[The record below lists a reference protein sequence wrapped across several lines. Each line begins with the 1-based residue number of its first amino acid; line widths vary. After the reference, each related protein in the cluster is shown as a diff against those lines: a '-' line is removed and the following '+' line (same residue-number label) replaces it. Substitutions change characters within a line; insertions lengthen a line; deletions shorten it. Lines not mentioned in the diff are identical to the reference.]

1 MEMQVVAEFI
11 SHRETVFGVGMV
23 LVVWAFVSGVSF
35 SRGTNRLIRALRDAR
50 SIIEKT
56 GNPTEFAQN
65 YEVISAK
72 IAADPVL
79 GSRWREYTES
89 LVLPQE
95 SNRPIR
101 ATTRA
106 GTWFDTGLLRVP
118 AIGVDARY
126 HAALPN
132 LLVGAGLLFTFLGL
146 AAALGTAGGIIG
158 GVDQAGRNNAL
169 KVLLDTAS
177 FKFITSL
184 IGLLLSIWYALFRK
198 GCLKRIERAIDAFL
212 TALETRVPLL
222 SPAALQ
228 QEANELL
235 KRQSV
240 QLETFSTDLAVNLG
254 AAFDNAFNE
263 RLGEHIAPLTNA
275 MQRLADGMG
284 SRNEDALKSML
295 DTFVQR
301 LQGGTGDRMQEV
313 TESLAG
319 LSARLEGLQSGLGDA
334 AVRMAQ
340 SADAMANRMGEGA
353 EAALS
358 RITDQMGGLADG
370 LRSIVDQ
377 TSAAGTNAGRDMSE
391 RIEAAAKM
399 FEQAAREIS
408 ESLTAAALGMEARIG
423 EQATQSSARLFSQIE
438 AVVEELRLLAENSR
452 TTGTEAFTTLA
463 ERIGVAAA
471 TFESTASRVAGE
483 LGDAATNTSK
493 TWEREAEQS
502 ALRIA
507 SASESLAGRVSDISA
522 ATNAMVSKMTDLQH
536 ATQEAVT
543 PLAAT
548 ASEMKLAG
556 QAARN
561 AVEPLNQVAQIIGRS
576 VEQIAGVA
584 QRLDATHAAAGRL
597 IETLSAASQRFEGV
611 DQELSKTLVALQNG
625 LQGFTREVQEFV
637 TGTDENLAKAATQ
650 LGNLV
655 KGLQDTLDDFDPLG
669 DKNKGLMLGAR

>member
-11 SHRETVFGVGMV
+11 SHRETVFGVGIV

-35 SRGTNRLIRALRDAR
+35 SRGTNRLIGALGDAK

-56 GNPTEFAQN
+56 GSSIEFAEN
-65 YEVISAK
+65 YEAISPK

-79 GSRWREYTES
+79 GSRWREYTDS

-95 SNRPIR
+95 NNRPIR

-106 GTWFDTGLLRVP
+106 GGWFDIGLLRVP

-158 GVDQAGRNNAL
+158 GGDQAGRNNAL

-184 IGLLLSIWYALFRK
+184 IGLLLSILYALFRK
-198 GCLKRIERAIDAFL
+198 GCLKRIERAIDGFL
-212 TALETRVPLL
+212 TVLETRTPLL
-222 SPAALQ
+222 TPAALQ

-235 KRQSV
+235 KRQST

-275 MQRLADGMG
+275 MQRLADGVG
-284 SRNEDALKSML
+284 SRNEDVLKSML
-295 DTFVQR
+295 DTFVQK

-313 TESLAG
+313 AGSLAA

-340 SADAMANRMGEGA
+340 SADAMASRMGEGA

-358 RITDQMGGLADG
+358 RITDQMGGLAEG
-370 LRSIVDQ
+370 LRNIVDQ
-377 TSAAGTNAGRDMSE
+377 TSAVGTNAGRDMSE

-399 FEQAAREIS
+399 FEQAAQGIS
-408 ESLTAAALGMEARIG
+408 ERLATAAAGLEARMG
-423 EQATQSSARLFSQIE
+423 DHAAESSARLSSQLE
-438 AVVEELRLLAENSR
+438 TAVEELRKLAENSR
-452 TTGTEAFTTLA
+452 AAGTEAFTALA
-463 ERIGVAAA
+463 ERIGAATA

-493 TWEREAEQS
+493 AWEREAEQS

-522 ATNAMVSKMTDLQH
+522 ATNAIVSKMTDLQR
-536 ATQEAVT
+536 ATQEAVA

-548 ASEMKLAG
+548 ANEMKLAG

-576 VEQIAGVA
+576 VDQIAGVA
-584 QRLDATHAAAGRL
+584 QRLDATQASAGRL
-597 IETLSAASQRFEGV
+597 IESLVAASQRFEGV

-625 LQGFTREVQEFV
+625 LQGFTREVQTFV

-655 KGLQDTLDDFDPLG
+655 KGLQDTLEDFDPIG
-669 DKNKGLMLGAR
+669 NKIRA

>member
-1 MEMQVVAEFI
+1 
-11 SHRETVFGVGMV
+11 
-23 LVVWAFVSGVSF
+23 VWAFVSGVSF
-35 SRGTNRLIRALRDAR
+35 SRGANRLIGALGNAK
-50 SIIEKT
+50 SLIEKT
-56 GNPTEFAQN
+56 GNPTEFSEN
-65 YEVISAK
+65 YEAISPK

-158 GVDQAGRNNAL
+158 GVDQAGRNSAL

-198 GCLKRIERAIDAFL
+198 GCLKRIERSIDGFL
-212 TALETRVPLL
+212 TVLETRVPLL
-222 SPAALQ
+222 TPAALQ

-235 KRQSV
+235 KRQST

-254 AAFDNAFNE
+254 SVFDNAFNE

-284 SRNEDALKSML
+284 SRNEDALKAML

-301 LQGGTGDRMQEV
+301 LQGGTGERMQDV
-313 TESLAG
+313 ASSLEG
-319 LSARLEGLQSGLGDA
+319 LSSRLEGLQSGLGDA

-340 SADAMANRMGEGA
+340 SADAMASRMGEGA

-358 RITDQMGGLADG
+358 RITDQIGGIADG
-370 LRSIVDQ
+370 LRNIVDQ

-399 FEQAAREIS
+399 FEQAARDVS
-408 ESLTAAALGMEARIG
+408 DSLTAAASGMEARIG
-423 EQATQSSARLFSQIE
+423 EQAAQSSARLTTQLE
-438 AVVEELRLLAENSR
+438 AVVEELRLLAQNSR
-452 TTGTEAFTTLA
+452 AAGTEAFADLA
-463 ERIGVAAA
+463 QRIGAAA
-471 TFESTASRVAGE
+471 AIFESTASRVAGE
-483 LGDAATNTSK
+483 LGDSATNTSK
-493 TWEREAEQS
+493 TLEREAEQS

-522 ATNAMVSKMTDLQH
+522 ATNAMVAKMADLQR

-543 PLAAT
+543 PLATT
-548 ASEMKLAG
+548 ANEMKLAG

-584 QRLDATHAAAGRL
+584 QRLDATHTAAGRL

-637 TGTDENLAKAATQ
+637 TGTDENLARAATQ

-655 KGLQDTLDDFDPLG
+655 KSLQDTLEEHAPRALEHQ
-669 DKNKGLMLGAR
+669 

>member
-11 SHRETVFGVGMV
+11 SHPETVFGVGIV

-35 SRGTNRLIRALRDAR
+35 FRGATRLIGALGDAK
-50 SIIEKT
+50 SLIEKT
-56 GNPTEFAQN
+56 GNPTEFAKN
-65 YEVISAK
+65 YEVISPK

-79 GSRWREYTES
+79 GSRWREYAES
-89 LVLPQE
+89 LVLPPE
-95 SNRPIR
+95 GNRPIR

-106 GTWFDTGLLRVP
+106 GAWFDTSLLRVP

-169 KVLLDTAS
+169 RVLLDTAS

-184 IGLLLSIWYALFRK
+184 IGLLLSILYALFRK
-198 GCLKRIERAIDAFL
+198 GVLKRIERVIDGFL
-212 TALETRVPLL
+212 TVLETRVPLL
-222 SPAALQ
+222 TPAALQ

-235 KRQSV
+235 KRQSI

-254 AAFDNAFNE
+254 SVFDNAFND
-263 RLGEHIAPLTNA
+263 RLGEHIAPLTSA
-275 MQRLADGMG
+275 MQRLADGIG
-284 SRNEDALKSML
+284 SRNEDALKAML

-313 TESLAG
+313 TQSLAG
-319 LSARLEGLQSGLGDA
+319 LSSRLEGLQSGLGDA

-358 RITDQMGGLADG
+358 RITDQIGSLANG
-370 LRSIVDQ
+370 LRTIVDQ
-377 TSAAGTNAGRDMSE
+377 TNTAGINAGHDMSE

-399 FEQAAREIS
+399 FEQAAKGVS
-408 ESLTAAALGMEARIG
+408 EGLTAAAAGMEARVG
-423 EQATQSSARLFSQIE
+423 EQATQSSARLSAQLE
-438 AVVEELRLLAENSR
+438 AVVEQMRLLAEDSR
-452 TTGTEAFTTLA
+452 TTGAAALTALA
-463 ERIGVAAA
+463 DRVGAAAA

-507 SASESLAGRVSDISA
+507 SASESLAGRVSDISL
-522 ATNAMVSKMTDLQH
+522 ATNAMVGKMTDLQR

-548 ASEMKLAG
+548 ANEMKLAG
-556 QAARN
+556 QAART
-561 AVEPLNQVAQIIGRS
+561 AVEPLNQVARIIGRS
-576 VEQIAGVA
+576 VDQIAGVA

-597 IETLSAASQRFEGV
+597 IESLAAASQRFEGV
-611 DQELSKTLVALQNG
+611 DEELSKTLVALQSG
-625 LQGFTREVQEFV
+625 LQGFTREIHAFV

-655 KGLQDTLDDFDPLG
+655 KGLQDTLDEFDPMGVKLR
-669 DKNKGLMLGAR
+669 A

>member
-11 SHRETVFGVGMV
+11 SHRETVFGVGIV
-23 LVVWAFVSGVSF
+23 LAVWAIVSGVSF
-35 SRGTNRLIRALRDAR
+35 SRGTNRLIGALGDAK
-50 SIIEKT
+50 SVIEKT
-56 GNPTEFAQN
+56 GNAAEFAEN
-65 YEVISAK
+65 YEVISPK
-72 IAADPVL
+72 IATDPVL

-95 SNRPIR
+95 SNRLIR

-158 GVDQAGRNNAL
+158 GGDQASRNNAL

-198 GCLKRIERAIDAFL
+198 ACLKRIERAIDGFL
-212 TALETRVPLL
+212 TVLETRVPLL
-222 SPAALQ
+222 TPAALQ

-235 KRQSV
+235 KRQSI

-254 AAFDNAFNE
+254 TAFDNAFNE

-284 SRNEDALKSML
+284 SRNEDALKAML

-313 TESLAG
+313 AESLAG
-319 LSARLEGLQSGLGDA
+319 LSSRLEGLQSGLGDA

-340 SADAMANRMGEGA
+340 SADAMASRMGEGA

-358 RITDQMGGLADG
+358 RITDQIGGLADG

-377 TSAAGTNAGRDMSE
+377 TSAAGANAGRDMSE

-423 EQATQSSARLFSQIE
+423 EQATQSSARLSTQLE

-452 TTGTEAFTTLA
+452 TTGSDAFTALA
-463 ERIGVAAA
+463 ERVGAAA
-471 TFESTASRVAGE
+471 AIFESTASRVAGE

-493 TWEREAEQS
+493 AWEREAEQS

-507 SASESLAGRVSDISA
+507 NASESLAGRVSDIGA
-522 ATNAMVSKMTDLQH
+522 ATDAMVGKMTDLQR

-543 PLAAT
+543 PLATT
-548 ASEMKLAG
+548 ANEMKLAG

-576 VEQIAGVA
+576 VDQIAGVA
-584 QRLDATHAAAGRL
+584 QRLDATHAAAARL

-637 TGTDENLAKAATQ
+637 TGTDENLARAATQ

-655 KGLQDTLDDFDPLG
+655 KGLQDTLDDFDPIG
-669 DKNKGLMLGAR
+669 NKIRA

>member
-11 SHRETVFGVGMV
+11 SHRETVFGVGLV
-23 LVVWAFVSGVSF
+23 LVVWALVSGMSF
-35 SRGTNRLIRALRDAR
+35 SRGTNRLISALGDTK
-50 SIIEKT
+50 SLIEKT
-56 GNPTEFAQN
+56 GSPTEFAQN
-65 YEVISAK
+65 YEAISPQ
-72 IAADPVL
+72 IAANPVL

-95 SNRPIR
+95 GNRPIR

-146 AAALGTAGGIIG
+146 AAALGTAGGIIAG
-158 GVDQAGRNNAL
+158 GDQAGRNSAL

-184 IGLLLSIWYALFRK
+184 IGLLLSILYALFRK
-198 GCLKRIERAIDAFL
+198 GCLKRIERAIDGFL
-212 TALETRVPLL
+212 TVLETRVPLL
-222 SPAALQ
+222 TPAALQ

-235 KRQSV
+235 KRHST

-254 AAFDNAFNE
+254 SVFDNAFNE
-263 RLGEHIAPLTNA
+263 RLGEHIAPLTSA
-275 MQRLADGMG
+275 MQRLAEGMG
-284 SRNEDALKSML
+284 SRNEDALKAML
-295 DTFVQR
+295 DAFVQK

-319 LSARLEGLQSGLGDA
+319 LSARLEGLQTGLGDA
-334 AVRMAQ
+334 AVRMTQA
-340 SADAMANRMGEGA
+340 ADAMANRMGEGA

-358 RITDQMGGLADG
+358 RITDQIGGLADG

-399 FEQAAREIS
+399 FEQAAKEIS

-423 EQATQSSARLFSQIE
+423 DQAAQSSARLFSQLE
-438 AVVEELRLLAENSR
+438 AVVEELRVLAENSR
-452 TTGTEAFTTLA
+452 TAGTEAFTTLA
-463 ERIGVAAA
+463 ARIGTAAA
-471 TFESTASRVAGE
+471 TFESIASRVAGE
-483 LGDAATNTSK
+483 LGDAATHTSK

-507 SASESLAGRVSDISA
+507 NASESLAGRVSDISV
-522 ATNAMVSKMTDLQH
+522 ATNAMVGKMNDLQR
-536 ATQEAVT
+536 ATQEAVA

-548 ASEMKLAG
+548 AGEMKLAG

-576 VEQIAGVA
+576 VDQIAGVA

-611 DQELSKTLVALQNG
+611 DVELSKTLTALQTG

-637 TGTDENLAKAATQ
+637 TGTDQNLAKAATQ

-655 KGLQDTLDDFDPLG
+655 KSLQDTLEEYAPRALEPQ
-669 DKNKGLMLGAR
+669 

>member
-11 SHRETVFGVGMV
+11 SHRETVFGVGIV
-23 LVVWAFVSGVSF
+23 LAVWAFASGVSF
-35 SRGTNRLIRALRDAR
+35 SRGTNRLIGALGGAR
-50 SIIEKT
+50 SIVEKT
-56 GNPTEFAQN
+56 GNPTEFAES
-65 YEVISAK
+65 YEVISPK

-158 GVDQAGRNNAL
+158 GGDQAGRNNAL

-198 GCLKRIERAIDAFL
+198 GCLKRIERAIDGFL

-222 SPAALQ
+222 TPAALQ

-235 KRQSV
+235 KRQSI
-240 QLETFSTDLAVNLG
+240 QLEAFSTDLAVNLG

-284 SRNEDALKSML
+284 SRNEDALKAML

-313 TESLAG
+313 AESLAG
-319 LSARLEGLQSGLGDA
+319 LSSRLEGLQSGLGDA

-340 SADAMANRMGEGA
+340 SADAMASRMGEGA

-358 RITDQMGGLADG
+358 RITDQIGGLADG

-377 TSAAGTNAGRDMSE
+377 TSAAGANAGRDMSE

-423 EQATQSSARLFSQIE
+423 EQATQSSARLSTQLE

-452 TTGTEAFTTLA
+452 TTGSDAFTALA
-463 ERIGVAAA
+463 ERVGAAA
-471 TFESTASRVAGE
+471 AIFESTASRVAGE

-493 TWEREAEQS
+493 AWEREAEQS
-502 ALRIA
+502 ALRIV
-507 SASESLAGRVSDISA
+507 SASESLAGRVSDIGA
-522 ATNAMVSKMTDLQH
+522 ATDAMVGKMTDLQR

-543 PLAAT
+543 PLATT
-548 ASEMKLAG
+548 ANEMKLAG

-576 VEQIAGVA
+576 VDQIAGVA
-584 QRLDATHAAAGRL
+584 QRLDATHAAAARL

-637 TGTDENLAKAATQ
+637 TGTDENLARAATQ

-655 KGLQDTLDDFDPLG
+655 KGLQDTLDDFDPIG
-669 DKNKGLMLGAR
+669 NKIRA

>member
-11 SHRETVFGVGMV
+11 SHRETVFGVGIV

-35 SRGTNRLIRALRDAR
+35 SRGANRLIGALGNAK
-50 SIIEKT
+50 SLIEKT
-56 GNPTEFAQN
+56 GNPTEFSEN
-65 YEVISAK
+65 YEAISPK

-158 GVDQAGRNNAL
+158 GVDQAGRNSAL

-198 GCLKRIERAIDAFL
+198 GCLKRIERSIDGFL
-212 TALETRVPLL
+212 TVLETRVPLL
-222 SPAALQ
+222 TPAALQ

-235 KRQSV
+235 KRQST

-254 AAFDNAFNE
+254 SVFDNAFNE

-284 SRNEDALKSML
+284 SRNEDALKAML

-301 LQGGTGDRMQEV
+301 LQGGTGERMQDV
-313 TESLAG
+313 ASSLEG
-319 LSARLEGLQSGLGDA
+319 LSSRLEGLQSGLGDA

-340 SADAMANRMGEGA
+340 SADAMASRMGEGA

-358 RITDQMGGLADG
+358 RITDQIGGIADG
-370 LRSIVDQ
+370 LRNIVDQ

-399 FEQAAREIS
+399 FEQAARDVS
-408 ESLTAAALGMEARIG
+408 DSLTAAASGMEARIG
-423 EQATQSSARLFSQIE
+423 EQAAQSSARLTTQLE
-438 AVVEELRLLAENSR
+438 AVVEELRLLAQNSR
-452 TTGTEAFTTLA
+452 AAGTEAFADLA
-463 ERIGVAAA
+463 QRIGAAA
-471 TFESTASRVAGE
+471 AIFESTASRVAGE
-483 LGDAATNTSK
+483 LGDSATNTSK

-522 ATNAMVSKMTDLQH
+522 ATNAMVAKMADLQR

-543 PLAAT
+543 PLAT
-548 ASEMKLAG
+548 
-556 QAARN
+556 
-561 AVEPLNQVAQIIGRS
+561 
-576 VEQIAGVA
+576 
-584 QRLDATHAAAGRL
+584 TAAAGL
-597 IETLSAASQRFEGV
+597 IAAVS
-611 DQELSKTLVALQNG
+611 
-625 LQGFTREVQEFV
+625 
-637 TGTDENLAKAATQ
+637 
-650 LGNLV
+650 
-655 KGLQDTLDDFDPLG
+655 
-669 DKNKGLMLGAR
+669 

>member
-1 MEMQVVAEFI
+1 MEMQVAAEFI
-11 SHRETVFGVGMV
+11 SHRETVFGVGIV
-23 LVVWAFVSGVSF
+23 LVAWAFVSGVSF
-35 SRGTNRLIRALRDAR
+35 SRGANRLIRALGDAK
-50 SIIEKT
+50 SLIEKT
-56 GNPTEFAQN
+56 GNPTEFAEN
-65 YEVISAK
+65 YEAISPK

-118 AIGVDARY
+118 AIKVDARY

-146 AAALGTAGGIIG
+146 AAALGTAGGIISG
-158 GVDQAGRNNAL
+158 GDQAGRNNAL

-184 IGLLLSIWYALFRK
+184 VGLLLSILYALFRK
-198 GCLKRIERAIDAFL
+198 SCLKRIERAIDGFL
-212 TALETRVPLL
+212 TVLETRVPLL
-222 SPAALQ
+222 TPAALQ
-228 QEANELL
+228 QEANGLL
-235 KRQSV
+235 KRQST

-284 SRNEDALKSML
+284 SRNEDALKAML
-295 DTFVQR
+295 DTFVQK
-301 LQGGTGDRMQEV
+301 LQGGTGDRMQDV
-313 TESLAG
+313 AQSLAG

-340 SADAMANRMGEGA
+340 SADAMASRMGEGA

-358 RITDQMGGLADG
+358 RITNQIGGLANG
-370 LRSIVDQ
+370 LKNIVDQ
-377 TSAAGTNAGRDMSE
+377 TSAAGTNASRDMSE

-399 FEQAAREIS
+399 FEQAARDIS
-408 ESLTAAALGMEARIG
+408 ESLTTAALGMEARIG
-423 EQATQSSARLFSQIE
+423 EQATESSARLSTQLE
-438 AVVEELRLLAENSR
+438 KVVEELRLLAENSR
-452 TTGTEAFTTLA
+452 TSGTEAFTVLV
-463 ERIGVAAA
+463 ERVGAAA
-471 TFESTASRVAGE
+471 ASFESTASRVAGE
-483 LGDAATNTSK
+483 LGDAATHTSK

-507 SASESLAGRVSDISA
+507 SASEGLAGRVSDITA
-522 ATNAMVSKMTDLQH
+522 ATNAMVSKMTDLQR
-536 ATQEAVT
+536 ATQDAVT
-543 PLAAT
+543 PLATT
-548 ASEMKLAG
+548 ANEMKLAG
-556 QAARN
+556 QAART
-561 AVEPLNQVAQIIGRS
+561 AVDPLNQVAQIIGRS
-576 VEQIAGVA
+576 VDQIAGVA
-584 QRLDATHAAAGRL
+584 QRLDTTHAAAGRL
-597 IETLSAASQRFEGV
+597 IESLAAASQRFEGV

-625 LQGFTREVQEFV
+625 LQGFTREVQDFV
-637 TGTDENLAKAATQ
+637 TGTDENLARAATQ

-655 KGLQDTLDDFDPLG
+655 KGLQDTLEDFDPVG
-669 DKNKGLMLGAR
+669 NKIRA

>member
-1 MEMQVVAEFI
+1 MEMQIVAEFI
-11 SHRETVFGVGMV
+11 SHPETVFGVGIV

-35 SRGTNRLIRALRDAR
+35 FRGATRLIGALGDAK
-50 SIIEKT
+50 SLIEKT
-56 GNPTEFAQN
+56 GNPTEFAKN
-65 YEVISAK
+65 YEVISPK

-79 GSRWREYTES
+79 GSRWREYAES
-89 LVLPQE
+89 LVLPPE
-95 SNRPIR
+95 GNRPIR

-106 GTWFDTGLLRVP
+106 GAWFDTSLLRVP

-169 KVLLDTAS
+169 RVLLDTAS

-184 IGLLLSIWYALFRK
+184 IGLLLSILYALFRK
-198 GCLKRIERAIDAFL
+198 GVLKRIERVIDGFL
-212 TALETRVPLL
+212 TVLETRVPLL
-222 SPAALQ
+222 TPAALQ

-235 KRQSV
+235 KRQSI

-254 AAFDNAFNE
+254 SVFDNAFND
-263 RLGEHIAPLTNA
+263 RLGEHIAPLTSA
-275 MQRLADGMG
+275 MQRLADGIG
-284 SRNEDALKSML
+284 SRNEDALKAML

-313 TESLAG
+313 TQSLAG
-319 LSARLEGLQSGLGDA
+319 LSSRLEGLQSGLGDA

-358 RITDQMGGLADG
+358 RITDQIGSLANG
-370 LRSIVDQ
+370 LRTIVDQ
-377 TSAAGTNAGRDMSE
+377 TNTAGINAGHDMSE

-399 FEQAAREIS
+399 FEQAAKGVS
-408 ESLTAAALGMEARIG
+408 EGLTAAAASMEARVG
-423 EQATQSSARLFSQIE
+423 EQATQSSARLSAQLE
-438 AVVEELRLLAENSR
+438 AVVEQMRLLAENSR
-452 TTGTEAFTTLA
+452 TTG
-463 ERIGVAAA
+463 AAA
-471 TFESTASRVAGE
+471 LTALADRVGAAAAKFESTAGRVAGE
-483 LGDAATNTSK
+483 LGEAATNTSK

-507 SASESLAGRVSDISA
+507 SASESLAGRVSDISL
-522 ATNAMVSKMTDLQH
+522 ATNAMVGKMTDLQR

-548 ASEMKLAG
+548 ANEMKLAG
-556 QAARN
+556 QAARA
-561 AVEPLNQVAQIIGRS
+561 AVEPLNQVAQIIVRS
-576 VEQIAGVA
+576 VDQIAGVA

-597 IETLSAASQRFEGV
+597 IESLAAASQRFEGV
-611 DQELSKTLVALQNG
+611 DEELSKTLVALQSG
-625 LQGFTREVQEFV
+625 LQGFTREIHAFV

-655 KGLQDTLDDFDPLG
+655 KGLQDTLDEFDPMGVKLR
-669 DKNKGLMLGAR
+669 A

>member
-11 SHRETVFGVGMV
+11 SHRETVFGVGVV

-35 SRGTNRLIRALRDAR
+35 SRGTSRLIRALGDAR

-56 GNPTEFAQN
+56 GNPTEFARN
-65 YEVISAK
+65 YEVISPK

-95 SNRPIR
+95 SNRQIR

-212 TALETRVPLL
+212 TVLETRVPLL
-222 SPAALQ
+222 TPVALQ
-228 QEANELL
+228 QEANDLL
-235 KRQSV
+235 KRQST

-254 AAFDNAFNE
+254 SVFDNAFNE

-284 SRNEDALKSML
+284 SRNEDALRAML
-295 DTFVQR
+295 DTFVQS

-313 TESLAG
+313 AKSLEG
-319 LSARLEGLQSGLGDA
+319 LSVRLEGLQSSLGDA

-340 SADAMANRMGEGA
+340 AADAMASRMGEGA

-358 RITDQMGGLADG
+358 RITDQISGLADG

-399 FEQAAREIS
+399 FEQAARAIS

-423 EQATQSSARLFSQIE
+423 EQATQSSARLFTQIE

-502 ALRIA
+502 AVRIA
-507 SASESLAGRVSDISA
+507 SASESLAGRISDISE
-522 ATNAMVSKMTDLQH
+522 ATNAMVSKMADLQR

-561 AVEPLNQVAQIIGRS
+561 AVEPLNQVAQTIGRS

-597 IETLSAASQRFEGV
+597 IENLSAASQRFEGV

-637 TGTDENLAKAATQ
+637 TGTDENLARAATQ

-655 KGLQDTLDDFDPLG
+655 KSLQDTLEEYAPRALEHQ
-669 DKNKGLMLGAR
+669 

>member
-11 SHRETVFGVGMV
+11 SHRETVFGVGIV

-35 SRGTNRLIRALRDAR
+35 SRGANRLIGALGNAK
-50 SIIEKT
+50 SLIEKT
-56 GNPTEFAQN
+56 GNPTEFSEN
-65 YEVISAK
+65 YEAISPK

-158 GVDQAGRNNAL
+158 GVDQAGRNSAL

-198 GCLKRIERAIDAFL
+198 GCLKRIERSIDGFL
-212 TALETRVPLL
+212 TVLETRVPLL
-222 SPAALQ
+222 TPAALQ

-235 KRQSV
+235 KRQST

-254 AAFDNAFNE
+254 SVFDNAFNE

-284 SRNEDALKSML
+284 SRNEDALKAML

-301 LQGGTGDRMQEV
+301 LQGGTGERMQDV
-313 TESLAG
+313 ASSLEG
-319 LSARLEGLQSGLGDA
+319 LSSRLEGLQSGLGDA

-340 SADAMANRMGEGA
+340 SADAMASRMGEGA

-358 RITDQMGGLADG
+358 RITDQIGGIADG
-370 LRSIVDQ
+370 LRNIVDQ

-399 FEQAAREIS
+399 FEQAARDVS
-408 ESLTAAALGMEARIG
+408 DSLTAAASGMEARIG
-423 EQATQSSARLFSQIE
+423 EQAAQSSARLTTQLE
-438 AVVEELRLLAENSR
+438 AVVEELRLLAQNSR
-452 TTGTEAFTTLA
+452 AAGTEAFADLA
-463 ERIGVAAA
+463 QRIGAAA
-471 TFESTASRVAGE
+471 AIFESTASRVAGE
-483 LGDAATNTSK
+483 LGDSATNTSK
-493 TWEREAEQS
+493 TLEREAEQS

-522 ATNAMVSKMTDLQH
+522 ATNAMVAKMADLQR

-543 PLAAT
+543 PLATT
-548 ASEMKLAG
+548 ANEMKLAG

-584 QRLDATHAAAGRL
+584 QRLDATHTAAGRL

-637 TGTDENLAKAATQ
+637 TGTDENLARAATQ

-655 KGLQDTLDDFDPLG
+655 KSLQDTLEEHAPRALEHQ
-669 DKNKGLMLGAR
+669 

>member
-1 MEMQVVAEFI
+1 MEMQIVAEFI
-11 SHRETVFGVGMV
+11 SHRETVFGVGIV
-23 LVVWAFVSGVSF
+23 LVVWALVSAVSF
-35 SRGTNRLIRALRDAR
+35 SRGTNRLIGALGDTKGL
-50 SIIEKT
+50 IEKT
-56 GNPTEFAQN
+56 GNPIQFAEN
-65 YEVISAK
+65 YEAISPK
-72 IAADPVL
+72 IAANSVL
-79 GSRWREYTES
+79 GSRWREYTDS

-95 SNRPIR
+95 NNRPIR

-106 GTWFDTGLLRVP
+106 GAWFDTSLLRVP

-158 GVDQAGRNNAL
+158 GADQADRNNAL

-184 IGLLLSIWYALFRK
+184 IGLLLSILYALFRK
-198 GCLKRIERAIDAFL
+198 SCLKRIERSIDGFL

-222 SPAALQ
+222 TPVALQ

-235 KRQSV
+235 KRQST

-254 AAFDNAFNE
+254 TAFDNVFNE

-275 MQRLADGMG
+275 MQRLAEGIG
-284 SRNEDALKSML
+284 SRNEDALKAML

-301 LQGGTGDRMQEV
+301 LQGGTGDRMEDV
-313 TESLAG
+313 AESLAG

-334 AVRMAQ
+334 ALRMAQ
-340 SADAMANRMGEGA
+340 SADAMASRMGEGA

-358 RITDQMGGLADG
+358 RITNQMGGLAEG
-370 LRSIVDQ
+370 LKNIVDQ
-377 TSAAGTNAGRDMSE
+377 TSAAGTNASRDMSE
-391 RIEAAAKM
+391 RIEAAARM

-408 ESLTAAALGMEARIG
+408 ESMTTAALGMEARIG
-423 EQATQSSARLFSQIE
+423 EQATQSSARLFTQLE
-438 AVVEELRLLAENSR
+438 AVVEELRLLANNSR
-452 TTGTEAFTTLA
+452 TAGTEAFTTLTQ
-463 ERIGVAAA
+463 RIEAAAA
-471 TFESTASRVAGE
+471 TFESTASRAAGE

-502 ALRIA
+502 ALRMA
-507 SASESLAGRVSDISA
+507 SASEGLANRVSDITA
-522 ATNAMVSKMTDLQH
+522 ATNAMVGKMADLQR
-536 ATQEAVT
+536 ATQEAVS
-543 PLAAT
+543 PLATT
-548 ASEMKLAG
+548 ANEMRLAG
-556 QAARN
+556 QAART
-561 AVEPLNQVAQIIGRS
+561 AVEPLNQVAQIIARS
-576 VEQIAGVA
+576 VDQIAGVA
-584 QRLDATHAAAGRL
+584 QRLDTAHAAAGRL
-597 IETLSAASQRFEGV
+597 IESLATASQRFEGI

-655 KGLQDTLDDFDPLG
+655 KGLQDTLEDFDPIG
-669 DKNKGLMLGAR
+669 NKLRA

>member
-11 SHRETVFGVGMV
+11 SHRETVFGVGIV

-35 SRGTNRLIRALRDAR
+35 SRGANRLIGALGNAK
-50 SIIEKT
+50 SLIEKT
-56 GNPTEFAQN
+56 GNPTEFSEN
-65 YEVISAK
+65 YEAISPK

-158 GVDQAGRNNAL
+158 GVDQAGRNSAL

-198 GCLKRIERAIDAFL
+198 GCLKRIERSIDGFL
-212 TALETRVPLL
+212 TVLETRVPLL
-222 SPAALQ
+222 TPAALQ

-235 KRQSV
+235 KRQST

-254 AAFDNAFNE
+254 SVFDNAFNE

-284 SRNEDALKSML
+284 SRNEDALKAML

-301 LQGGTGDRMQEV
+301 LQGGTGERMQDV
-313 TESLAG
+313 ASSLEG
-319 LSARLEGLQSGLGDA
+319 LSSRLEGLQSGLGDA

-340 SADAMANRMGEGA
+340 SADAMASRMGEGA

-358 RITDQMGGLADG
+358 RITDQIGGIADG
-370 LRSIVDQ
+370 LRNIVDQ

-399 FEQAAREIS
+399 FEQAARDVS
-408 ESLTAAALGMEARIG
+408 DSLTAAASGMEARIG
-423 EQATQSSARLFSQIE
+423 EQAAQSSARLTTQLE
-438 AVVEELRLLAENSR
+438 AVVEELRLLAQNSR
-452 TTGTEAFTTLA
+452 AAGTEAFADLA
-463 ERIGVAAA
+463 QRIGAAA
-471 TFESTASRVAGE
+471 AIFESTASRVAGE
-483 LGDAATNTSK
+483 LGDSATNTSK

-522 ATNAMVSKMTDLQH
+522 ATNAMVAKMTDLQR

-543 PLAAT
+543 PLATT
-548 ASEMKLAG
+548 ANEMKLAG

-584 QRLDATHAAAGRL
+584 QRLDATHTAAGRL

-637 TGTDENLAKAATQ
+637 TGTDENLARAATQ

-655 KGLQDTLDDFDPLG
+655 KSLQDTLEEHAPRALEHQ
-669 DKNKGLMLGAR
+669 

>member
-1 MEMQVVAEFI
+1 MEMQVVAEFV
-11 SHRETVFGVGMV
+11 SHRETVFGVGIV
-23 LVVWAFVSGVSF
+23 LVLWAFASGVSF
-35 SRGTNRLIRALRDAR
+35 SRGTNRLIGALGVAK
-50 SIIEKT
+50 SVIEKAR
-56 GNPTEFAQN
+56 NPTEFAEN
-65 YEVISAK
+65 YEAISPK

-95 SNRPIR
+95 GNRPIR

-106 GTWFDTGLLRVP
+106 AAWFDTGLLRVP

-158 GVDQAGRNNAL
+158 GGDQADRNNAL

-177 FKFITSL
+177 FKFVTSL
-184 IGLLLSIWYALFRK
+184 IGLLLSISYALFRK
-198 GCLKRIERAIDAFL
+198 GCLKRIERAIDRFL
-212 TALETRVPLL
+212 TVLETRVPLL
-222 SPAALQ
+222 TPVALQ

-235 KRQSV
+235 KRQST

-263 RLGEHIAPLTNA
+263 RLGEHIAPLTSA
-275 MQRLADGMG
+275 MQRLADSVG
-284 SRNEDALKSML
+284 SKNEDALKGML
-295 DTFVQR
+295 DTFVQG

-313 TESLAG
+313 AESLGG
-319 LSARLEGLQSGLGDA
+319 LSSRLEGLQSGLGDA

-340 SADAMANRMGEGA
+340 SADAMASRMGEGA

-358 RITDQMGGLADG
+358 RITDQIGGLADG
-370 LRSIVDQ
+370 LRNIVDQ

-399 FEQAAREIS
+399 FEQAARGVS
-408 ESLTAAALGMEARIG
+408 ESLTAAAAGMEERIG
-423 EQATQSSARLFSQIE
+423 EQATQSSARLSTQLE
-438 AVVEELRLLAENSR
+438 AVVDELRLLAENSR
-452 TTGTEAFTTLA
+452 TTGTEALTALA
-463 ERIGVAAA
+463 ERVGAAAA

-522 ATNAMVSKMTDLQH
+522 ATNAMVGKMTDLQR
-536 ATQEAVT
+536 ATQEAVI

-548 ASEMKLAG
+548 ATEMKLAG
-556 QAARN
+556 QAAKN
-561 AVEPLNQVAQIIGRS
+561 AAEPLNQVAQIIGRS
-576 VEQIAGVA
+576 VDQIAGVA

-597 IETLSAASQRFEGV
+597 IESLATASQRFEGV
-611 DQELSKTLVALQNG
+611 DQELSKTLVVLQNG

-637 TGTDENLAKAATQ
+637 TGTDENLARAATQ

-655 KGLQDTLDDFDPLG
+655 KGLQDTLDDFDPIGNRLR
-669 DKNKGLMLGAR
+669 A

>member
-11 SHRETVFGVGMV
+11 SHRETVFGVGIV
-23 LVVWAFVSGVSF
+23 LVLWAFVSGVSF
-35 SRGTNRLIRALRDAR
+35 SRGTNRLIGALGDAK

-56 GNPTEFAQN
+56 GTPSEFAQN
-65 YEVISAK
+65 YEVISPK

-146 AAALGTAGGIIG
+146 AAALGTAGGIISG
-158 GVDQAGRNNAL
+158 GDQAGRNSAL

-184 IGLLLSIWYALFRK
+184 IGLLLSILYALFRK
-198 GCLKRIERAIDAFL
+198 GCLKRIERSIDGFL

-222 SPAALQ
+222 TPAALQ

-235 KRQSV
+235 KRQST

-254 AAFDNAFNE
+254 SVFDNAFNE

-275 MQRLADGMG
+275 MQRLAEGMG
-284 SRNEDALKSML
+284 SRNEDALKAML

-313 TESLAG
+313 AQSLAG

-340 SADAMANRMGEGA
+340 SADAMASRMGEGA

-358 RITDQMGGLADG
+358 RITDQIGGIADG
-370 LRSIVDQ
+370 LRNIVDQ
-377 TSAAGTNAGRDMSE
+377 TSAAGANAGRDMSE

-408 ESLTAAALGMEARIG
+408 EGLTAAAVGMEARIG
-423 EQATQSSARLFSQIE
+423 EQATQSSARLSVQLE

-452 TTGTEAFTTLA
+452 TTGTDVFTALA
-463 ERIGVAAA
+463 DRVGAAA
-471 TFESTASRVAGE
+471 AIFESTASRVAGE
-483 LGDAATNTSK
+483 LGDAATSTSK
-493 TWEREAEQS
+493 AWEREAEQS

-507 SASESLAGRVSDISA
+507 SASESLAGRISDISV
-522 ATNAMVSKMTDLQH
+522 ATNGMVSKMTDLQR

-576 VEQIAGVA
+576 LEQIAGVA

-611 DQELSKTLVALQNG
+611 DVELSKTLAALQNG

-655 KGLQDTLDDFDPLG
+655 KGLQDTLEDFDPVG
-669 DKNKGLMLGAR
+669 NKLRA

>member
-1 MEMQVVAEFI
+1 M
-11 SHRETVFGVGMV
+11 
-23 LVVWAFVSGVSF
+23 
-35 SRGTNRLIRALRDAR
+35 
-50 SIIEKT
+50 
-56 GNPTEFAQN
+56 
-65 YEVISAK
+65 
-72 IAADPVL
+72 
-79 GSRWREYTES
+79 
-89 LVLPQE
+89 
-95 SNRPIR
+95 
-101 ATTRA
+101 
-106 GTWFDTGLLRVP
+106 RVP

-132 LLVGAGLLFTFLGL
+132 PLVGAGLLFTFLGL
-146 AAALGTAGGIIG
+146 AAALGTAGGIIA
-158 GVDQAGRNNAL
+158 GVDQTGRNTAL
-169 KVLLDTAS
+169 RVLLDTAS

-184 IGLLLSIWYALFRK
+184 IGLLLSILYALFRK
-198 GCLKRIERAIDAFL
+198 GCLKRIERAIDGFL
-212 TALETRVPLL
+212 TVLETRVPLL
-222 SPAALQ
+222 TPAALQ

-235 KRQSV
+235 KRQST

-275 MQRLADGMG
+275 MQRLAEGMG
-284 SRNEDALKSML
+284 SRNEDALKAML

-313 TESLAG
+313 AGSLAG

-358 RITDQMGGLADG
+358 RITDQIGGLADG

-377 TSAAGTNAGRDMSE
+377 TSAAGANAGRDMSE

-423 EQATQSSARLFSQIE
+423 EQATQSFARLFTQLE
-438 AVVEELRLLAENSR
+438 AVVEELRSLAENSR

-463 ERIGVAAA
+463 ERVGAAAA

-507 SASESLAGRVSDISA
+507 SASESLAGRVSDISV
-522 ATNAMVSKMTDLQH
+522 ATNAMVSKMIDLQR
-536 ATQEAVT
+536 AAQDAVT

-548 ASEMKLAG
+548 ANEMKLAG

-576 VEQIAGVA
+576 VDQITGVA

-597 IETLSAASQRFEGV
+597 IESLAAASQRFEGV

-625 LQGFTREVQEFV
+625 LQGFTREVQDFV

-655 KGLQDTLDDFDPLG
+655 KGLQDTLDDFDPIG
-669 DKNKGLMLGAR
+669 TKGLMVGSR

>member
-11 SHRETVFGVGMV
+11 SHRETVFGVGIV
-23 LVVWAFVSGVSF
+23 LVLWAFVSGVSF
-35 SRGTNRLIRALRDAR
+35 SRGTNRLIGALGDAK

-56 GNPTEFAQN
+56 GTPSEFAQN
-65 YEVISAK
+65 YEVISPK

-146 AAALGTAGGIIG
+146 AAALGTAGGIISG
-158 GVDQAGRNNAL
+158 GDQAGRNSAL

-184 IGLLLSIWYALFRK
+184 IGLLLSILYALFRK
-198 GCLKRIERAIDAFL
+198 GCLKRIERSIDGFL

-222 SPAALQ
+222 TPAALQ

-235 KRQSV
+235 KRQST

-254 AAFDNAFNE
+254 SVFDNAFNE

-275 MQRLADGMG
+275 MQRLAEGMG
-284 SRNEDALKSML
+284 SRNEDALKAML

-313 TESLAG
+313 AQSLAG

-340 SADAMANRMGEGA
+340 SADAMASRMGEGA

-358 RITDQMGGLADG
+358 RITDQIGGIADG
-370 LRSIVDQ
+370 LRNIVDQ
-377 TSAAGTNAGRDMSE
+377 TSAAGANAGRDMSE

-408 ESLTAAALGMEARIG
+408 EGLTAAAVGMEARIG
-423 EQATQSSARLFSQIE
+423 EQATQSSARLSVQLE

-452 TTGTEAFTTLA
+452 TTGTDVFTDLA
-463 ERIGVAAA
+463 DRVGAAA
-471 TFESTASRVAGE
+471 AIFESTASRVAGE
-483 LGDAATNTSK
+483 LGDAATSTSK
-493 TWEREAEQS
+493 AWEREAEQS

-507 SASESLAGRVSDISA
+507 SASESLAGRISDISV
-522 ATNAMVSKMTDLQH
+522 ATNGMVSKMTDLQR

-576 VEQIAGVA
+576 LEQIAGVA

-611 DQELSKTLVALQNG
+611 DVELSKTLAALQNG

-655 KGLQDTLDDFDPLG
+655 KGLQDTLEDFDPVG
-669 DKNKGLMLGAR
+669 NKLRA

>member
-1 MEMQVVAEFI
+1 MEMQVVAHFI
-11 SHRETVFGVGMV
+11 THPETVFAVGIV
-23 LVVWAFVSGVSF
+23 LMLWAIVSGVSF
-35 SRGTNRLIRALRDAR
+35 ARGANRLIGALGRAR

-56 GNPTEFAQN
+56 GSPTEFARN
-65 YEVISAK
+65 YEVISPK

-101 ATTRA
+101 ATARA
-106 GTWFDTGLLRVP
+106 GAWFDTSLLRVP

-146 AAALGTAGGIIG
+146 AAALGKAGGIIG
-158 GVDQAGRNNAL
+158 GADPAGRNTAL
-169 KVLLDTAS
+169 QDLLATAS

-184 IGLLLSIWYALFRK
+184 IGLLLSIMYALFRK
-198 GCLKRIERAIDAFL
+198 ACLKRIERALDGFL
-212 TALETRVPLL
+212 TVLETRVPLL
-222 SPAALQ
+222 TPAALQ

-235 KRQSV
+235 KRQSI

-254 AAFDNAFNE
+254 GVFDNAFND
-263 RLGEHIAPLTNA
+263 RLGEHIAPLTSA
-275 MQRLADGMG
+275 MQRLADGIG
-284 SRNEDALKSML
+284 SRNEDALKAML

-301 LQGGTGDRMQEV
+301 LQGGTGDRMQDV
-313 TESLAG
+313 AQSLAG
-319 LSARLEGLQSGLGDA
+319 LSSRLEGLQSGLGDA

-358 RITDQMGGLADG
+358 RITDQIGGLATG
-370 LRSIVDQ
+370 LRTIVDQ

-399 FEQAAREIS
+399 FEQAARDVS
-408 ESLTAAALGMEARIG
+408 ESLTVAAAGMEARIG
-423 EQATQSSARLFSQIE
+423 EQATQSSARLSKQLE

-452 TTGTEAFTTLA
+452 TTGTEALTALA
-463 ERIGVAAA
+463 ERVGVAAA
-471 TFESTASRVAGE
+471 TFESTASRVASE

-502 ALRIA
+502 ALCIA
-507 SASESLAGRVSDISA
+507 SASEGLAGRISDISL
-522 ATNAMVSKMTDLQH
+522 ATNEMVSKMTDLQR

-548 ASEMKLAG
+548 ANEMQLAG
-556 QAARN
+556 QAART
-561 AVEPLNQVAQIIGRS
+561 AVEPLNQVAQIVGRS
-576 VEQIAGVA
+576 MDQIAGVA

-597 IETLSAASQRFEGV
+597 IESLAAASQRFEGV

-625 LQGFTREVQEFV
+625 LQGFTREVHVFV
-637 TGTDENLAKAATQ
+637 AGTDENLAKAATQ

-655 KGLQDTLDDFDPLG
+655 KGLQDTLEDFTTRVLEPQ
-669 DKNKGLMLGAR
+669 